1 MSHDDTSD
9 STSKAMTRRK
19 ILRTFGVAL
28 ATAPF
33 AHLYGCSSGESATS
47 TGTSGAGGAGGAG
60 GTTTATTATS
70 TATGSAGAWATGGTK
85 VMTGTYADP
94 FTAGTGTTCELYCQ
108 STLGPCYAKTEE
120 RKDISEGHDGL
131 PVRLAFLVVDDAC
144 KPIAG
149 ASVDIWHCGPEGLY
163 SGDDASDFCTSGD
176 ATAKAARW
184 FRGVQTTDADG
195 RVDFDTCFP
204 GWYSGRAIH
213 IHFIIRIGD
222 TASVTSQLYF
232 EDSLN
237 DDILNTQ
244 ALYNTRG
251 ERDTRNTADNIVD
264 QGQLGDF
271 TLQTRKMT
279 DGALLAWKTLIVR
292 SSTGTSLCEA
302 NSQTMKDLIDSGVD
316 PNDAS
321 TFPPGFP

>member
-1 MSHDDTSD
+1 
-9 STSKAMTRRK
+9 MTRRQV
-19 ILRTFGVAL
+19 LEGLGLTMMAVPLGQLL
-28 ATAPF
+28 AC
-33 AHLYGCSSGESATS
+33 G
-47 TGTSGAGGAGGAG
+47 GGA
-60 GTTTATTATS
+60 TET
-70 TATGSAGAWATGGTK
+70 AWATEGTAA
-85 VMTGTYADP
+85 MTGASSYPNP
-94 FTAGTGTTCELYCQ
+94 FASDSSAVCKLTCEQ
-108 STLGPCYAKTEE
+108 IQGPCYGATLV
-120 RKDISEGHDGL
+120 RKDISEGQKGL
-131 PVRLAFLVVDDAC
+131 PVRLALRVLDESC
-144 KPIAG
+144 KPIPG
-149 ASVDIWHCGPEGLY
+149 ATVDIWHAGPAGVY
-163 SGDDASDFCTSGD
+163 SGEDQHPFCNPDSAEARAG
-176 ATAKAARW
+176 RW

-244 ALYNTRG
+244 AIYNTRG

-292 SSTGTSLCEA
+292 SSTGTPLCEA
-302 NSQTMKDLIDSGVD
+302 NSQTMKDLINSGVD

>member
-1 MSHDDTSD
+1 MT
-9 STSKAMTRRK
+9 KNMTRRQV
-19 ILRTFGVAL
+19 LEGLGLTMMAVPLSQLL
-28 ATAPF
+28 ACGGEAP
-33 AHLYGCSSGESATS
+33 
-47 TGTSGAGGAGGAG
+47 G
-60 GTTTATTATS
+60 GT
-70 TATGSAGAWATGGTK
+70 AWATGGTAA
-85 VMTGTYADP
+85 MTGASSYPNP
-94 FTAGTGTTCELYCQ
+94 FASDSGTVCKLTCEQ
-108 STLGPCYAKTEE
+108 IQGPCYGATLV
-120 RKDISEGHDGL
+120 RKDISEGQNGL
-131 PVRLAFLVVDDAC
+131 PVRLALRVLDESC
-144 KPIAG
+144 KPIPGATVDVWHAG
-149 ASVDIWHCGPEGLY
+149 PAGVY
-163 SGDDASDFCTSGD
+163 SGEDQHPFCNPDNAEARAG
-176 ATAKAARW
+176 RW
-184 FRGVQTTDADG
+184 FRGVQTTDAEG

-251 ERDTRNTADNIVD
+251 ERDTRNTADQIVD

-292 SSTGTSLCEA
+292 SSTGTPLCEA
-302 NSQTMKDLIDSGVD
+302 HSQTMEDLINSGVD